1 MKNSAPKSF
10 IQIHYHNRPC
20 GVTKVME
27 RYAEAFNRTCH
38 SSIKRNLIICNN
50 DYNNSK
56 RPGSN
61 YEVLSIKEF
70 EYHEFHT
77 KKAFLSMRERLF
89 KKLEQII
96 INKNLPEPICIVG
109 HNLSLGKNSALSAA
123 YADIAKKF
131 QSDKGMHFYSV
142 IHDMAEEGRVK
153 LLIQIRN
160 VESLGIP
167 VWNYLYPK
175 DNLQYVVLNKRN
187 YKLFRSEGLQVS
199 LLPNPLDNIRYAKKL
214 SKNERYKIDT
224 ALNKLS
230 KRDNTHFKA
239 SERTYFYPVRIISR
253 KNVLEAVII
262 ACVIN
267 KGNLLIG
274 GPGTS
279 GYDKKLFEKVRHIS
293 QRYNLPVV
301 FDVERIR
308 EYLPQNVIKKR
319 GVFELLYDYSDLCIT
334 TSIVEG
340 FGYALYEPWL
350 YGKEVTG
357 RLPIGIS
364 KSEIINCNHLY
375 NRFDIP
381 LSWISLKELI
391 SQYYYEL
398 KEAFGKKISLPK
410 AGDFKKDFIKSSIRH
425 GYIDFGILNQEMQ
438 FKVFEKLCLSNN
450 DMYDALKYLKN
461 FQIKNNVSSA
471 CIRNNKYGI
480 TNKLAGRS
488 FEKKFKECFYYVK
501 PGIGKDSFKSRS
513 FIHYFSSLSEFRLL
527 MSNS

>member
-56 RPGSN
+56 RPSSN
-61 YEVLSIKEF
+61 YKVLSIKEF

-96 INKNLPEPICIVG
+96 INKNLPKPICIVG
-109 HNLSLGKNSALSAA
+109 HNLSLGKNIALSAA
-123 YADIAKKF
+123 YADIVKIF
-131 QSDKGMHFYSV
+131 QSGKGMHFYSV

-160 VESLGIP
+160 MESLGVP

-175 DNLQYVVLNKRN
+175 DKLQYVVLNKRN
-187 YKLFRSEGLQVS
+187 YKLFRDAGLPAK
-199 LLPNPLDNIRYAKKL
+199 LLHNPLDNIGYTKKL

-230 KRDNTHFKA
+230 KRDNTHFKT
-239 SERTYFYPVRIISR
+239 SDRTFFYPVRIISR
-253 KNVLEAVII
+253 KNVLEAIII

-267 KGNLLIG
+267 RGNLLIG

-279 GYDKKLFEKVRHIS
+279 GYDKKLFEKVKHIS

-308 EYLPQNVIKKR
+308 EYLPQNVIEKR

-350 YGKEVTG
+350 YGREVTG

-364 KSEIINCNHLY
+364 KSEIINLNHLY

-398 KEAFGKKISLPK
+398 KKAFGKKNSLPK
-410 AGDFKKDFIKSSIRH
+410 ANDFKKDFIKLLIRNE
-425 GYIDFGILNQEMQ
+425 YIDFGILNQEMQ

-450 DMYDALKYLKN
+450 SMDNNQKYLRDL
-461 FQIKNNVSSA
+461 QINKRVSSA
-471 CIRNNKYGI
+471 CIKKNKYGI
-480 TNKLAGRS
+480 ANKLGGRS
-488 FEKKFKECFYYVK
+488 FDKKFKECFYYVK
-501 PGIGKDSFKSRS
+501 PAIEKGSCKSRS
-513 FIHYFSSLSEFRLL
+513 FIGYFSSMSEFRLL

>member
-1 MKNSAPKSF
+1 MKSNPPKSF
-10 IQIHYHNRPC
+10 IQIHYHNRTS

-27 RYAEAFNRTCH
+27 RYAEMFNRTCH

-50 DYNNSK
+50 EFSNSRK
-56 RPGSN
+56 LNSN
-61 YEVLSIKEF
+61 YKVISIKDCD
-70 EYHEFHT
+70 YHTFYS
-77 KKAFLSMRERLF
+77 KKAFLF
-89 KKLEQII
+89 IKKKLYRKLESII
-96 INKNLPEPICIVG
+96 KNKKLPKPICIVG

-123 YADIAKKF
+123 YADITKKF

-160 VESLGIP
+160 MESLGIP

-187 YKLFRSEGLQVS
+187 YKLFRDAGLPVK
-199 LLPNPLDNIRYAKKL
+199 LLHNPLDNIRYAEKL

-239 SERTYFYPVRIISR
+239 SERTFFYPVRIIAR
-253 KNVLEAVII
+253 KNVLEAIII

-267 KGNLLIG
+267 RGNLLIG

-308 EYLPQNVIKKR
+308 EHLPQNIIKKR

-340 FGYALYEPWL
+340 FGYALYESWL

-357 RLPIGIS
+357 RLPLGIS

-398 KEAFGKKISLPK
+398 KRAFGKKNSLPK
-410 AGDFKKDFIKSSIRH
+410 ANDFKKDFIKLLIRN
-425 GYIDFGILNQEMQ
+425 GQIDFGILNQEMQ
-438 FKVFEKLCLSNN
+438 FTVFEKLCLSNN
-450 DMYDALKYLKN
+450 GMYNAKKYLKN
-461 FQIKNNVSSA
+461 IQINKRVSSA
-471 CIRNNKYGI
+471 CIKKNEYGI
-480 TNKLAGRS
+480 TNKLGGRS
-488 FEKKFKECFYYVK
+488 FDKKFKECFYYVK
-501 PGIGKDSFKSRS
+501 PAIEKGSCKSRS
-513 FIHYFSSLSEFRLL
+513 FKSYFSSLSEFRLL
-527 MSNS
+527 MSSS